1 MQVTNEIVRQLLE
14 QNGFYSTE
22 KPIGDMKFIVDCN
35 YVGAMNTPGGGKN
48 DVPHR
53 LKRQFNLYYVPL
65 PSVASINNV
74 YGALVAGR
82 FTADLFDAETLELS
96 EKLVPMTIALW
107 NKVQAKMLPTPAKFH
122 YLFNMR
128 ELSKV
133 FQGIILASRD
143 RFVKAKRDEPFGT
156 TVTSAPGYL
165 LALWLHECRRVFSDK
180 LTSHEDKDWV
190 DGAMF
195 DLMRERCDSDVV
207 RQVEEPQYFV
217 DFLREPVVD
226 EETGEVVDAHP
237 SFYEAVHG
245 GLPDVRA
252 RVEAL
257 QARLPSGEPGEAL
270 HCDDCAFATL
280 SPLCV

>member
-35 YVGAMNTPGGGKN
+35 YIGAMNTPGGGKN

-74 YGALVAGR
+74 YGALVSGR
-82 FTADLFDAETLELS
+82 FTADMFDGETIDLAQR
-96 EKLVPMTIALW
+96 LVPMTISLW
-107 NKVQAKMLPTPAKFH
+107 NRVQNKMLPTPAKFH

-133 FQGIILASRD
+133 FQGIILAARD
-143 RFVKAKRDEPFGT
+143 RFSKNARDEPFGGN
-156 TVTSAPGYL
+156 VTSPAGYL

-180 LTSHEDKDWV
+180 LTSQGDKDWV
-190 DGAMF
+190 DKAVF
-195 DLMRERCDSDVV
+195 DLMREGCDSDVV
-207 RQVEEPQYFV
+207 KQVEEPLYFV
-217 DFLREPVVD
+217 SFLREPVVD
-226 EETGEVVDAHP
+226 EETGETIDAHP
-237 SFYEAVHG
+237 SFYESVHN

-257 QARLPSGEPGEAL
+257 QA
-270 HCDDCAFATL
+270 C
-280 SPLCV
+280 

>member
-22 KPIGDMKFIVDCN
+22 KPIGDMKYIVDCN
-35 YVGAMNTPGGGKN
+35 YIGAMNTPGGGKN

-65 PSVASINNV
+65 PSRASINNV

-82 FTADLFDAETLELS
+82 FTKDKFPAETLELS
-96 EKLVPMTIALW
+96 QQLVPMTISLW

-143 RFVKAKRDEPFGT
+143 RFSTAASGKFGGN
-156 TVTSAPGYL
+156 VTSSSGYL

-180 LTSHEDKDWV
+180 LTSQDDKAWV
-190 DGAMF
+190 DKAIF
-195 DLMRERCDSDVV
+195 DLMRENCDLDIVK
-207 RQVEEPQYFV
+207 QAEEPLYFV

-226 EETGEVVDAHP
+226 NDTGEVINAHP
-237 SFYEAVHG
+237 SYYEAVHG

-257 QARLPSGEPGEAL
+257 QVRL
-270 HCDDCAFATL
+270 C
-280 SPLCV
+280 